1 MWFKRKPKNRRFER
15 THVLDVKM
23 RSQHTRAVRMR
34 LATAV
39 FAVILGTSVAG
50 LLLWRGSE
58 WALQEFVW
66 RNVTFNIKTIDIQTD
81 GIIPLDQIRVA
92 AGVKEGDNLLAI
104 DLLRMKRDLELLPLI
119 QSAAVERMLPNTLRL
134 RVVEREPIAQMSGFQ
149 AVSPGAN
156 VTSTTFYIDEAGY
169 VMLPL
174 DLSRHPRSLSAS
186 WDPLPTLTG
195 VVGTELRPGKRV
207 ESPQLHAALRLVA
220 AFGRSPMAGL
230 VDVKFIDISSP
241 QTLILTTGQGN
252 EITFGLKGIEV
263 QLQRWRMIHDF
274 VLHDGKAIFTLDLS
288 VSNNVPARWQEAN
301 AAPPPRPKPIKP
313 SRYRKNNHV

>member
-15 THVLDVKM
+15 THILDVKM
-23 RSQHTRAVRMR
+23 RAQHTRAVRTRM
-34 LATAV
+34 ATTA
-39 FAVILGTSVAG
+39 FALILGTSVACFV
-50 LLLWRGSE
+50 LWRGSE
-58 WALQEFVW
+58 WALEEFVW
-66 RNVTFNIKTIDIQTD
+66 RNSTFNIKTIDIQTD
-81 GIIPLDQIRVA
+81 GIIPIDQIRVA

-134 RVVEREPIAQMSGFQ
+134 RVIEREPVAQMSGFQ
-149 AVSPGAN
+149 AASPGGN

-174 DLSRHPRSLSAS
+174 DLARQPRPLSAY

-220 AFGRSPMAGL
+220 AFGRSPMVGL
-230 VDVKFIDISSP
+230 ADIKFIDISSP

-252 EITFGLKGIEV
+252 EITFGLNGIDA
-263 QLQRWRMIHDF
+263 QLRRWRMVHDF
-274 VLHDGKAIFTLDLS
+274 VLRDGRAISTLDLS

-301 AAPPPRPKPIKP
+301 VAPPPLPKPIKP